1 MNRYAPAILFFTLS
15 AMIVA
20 SLAFGATTLHPGRIL
35 ELMIERSPQDFEI
48 WNHRFPRT
56 IIAVLVG
63 AGMGAAGALIQG
75 VVRNPLAS
83 PDILG
88 VTQGAGLALSIAML
102 VFPQLPVGFI
112 APLACLG
119 GAAGAGMLLLYN
131 VGGFSPLRFALSGVA
146 VSVTLS
152 SVTEYLLL
160 ANPTEINTTL
170 LTLTGSIWGR
180 GWMHLY
186 PLLPILPLIAVSL
199 LISKQ
204 LDLIGLGDDTAAAL
218 GTRLNLTRW
227 VAIALSVVLTSLT
240 VSVAGPISFVGLVA
254 PHIARRLFGGSHH
267 GLIPAA
273 SVIGAV
279 MVVFADTLGRSIAP
293 PMEIPVGVLTAVV
306 GAPYFLWLLFR
317 IR

>member
-1 MNRYAPAILFFTLS
+1 MSRYASTILILLL
-15 AMIVA
+15 IVMFLA
-20 SLAFGATTLHPGRIL
+20 SLMFGATTLSLGRIL
-35 ELMIERSPQDFEI
+35 ELLIEQDHQDFEI
-48 WNHRFPRT
+48 WNHRLPRT
-56 IIAVLVG
+56 IIAMLVG

-88 VTQGAGLALSIAML
+88 VTQGAGLVLTIAML
-102 VFPQLPVGFI
+102 LFPQLPVGYI

-170 LTLTGSIWGR
+170 LSLTGSIWGR
-180 GWMHLY
+180 GWMHIF
-186 PLLPILPLIAVSL
+186 PLLPIPALIALTL
-199 LISKQ
+199 LISKH
-204 LDLIGLGDDTAAAL
+204 LDLIGLGDDTATAL
-218 GTRLNLTRW
+218 GARLKLTRW
-227 VAIALSVVLTSLT
+227 VAIAFAVVLTSLA

-254 PHIARRLFGGSHH
+254 PHIARRVFAGAHH
-267 GLIPAA
+267 TLIPAA
-273 SVIGAV
+273 AVVGAL
-279 MVVFADTLGRSIAP
+279 MVVFADTLGRTIAP